1 MYSMKMLMNGFN
13 VAQKNTLTAGCM
25 VVCKQ
30 FVDKQG
36 DDKMIEKKYI
46 LEAYYQAYVKSGYE
60 RKLAKF
66 IVTNPT
72 IGVGGI
78 WATSQTAWGG
88 KTRHFYDN
96 RDIVSFR
103 EDN

>member
-1 MYSMKMLMNGFN
+1 MYITITQTTIFN
-13 VAQKNTLTAGCM
+13 MAQKNISMAGCM

-46 LEAYYQAYVKSGYE
+46 LEAYYQAYVSGGYE

-72 IGVGGI
+72 IRVDGI
-78 WATSQTAWGG
+78 WATSQTVWGG
-88 KTRHFYDN
+88 TTRHFYDN